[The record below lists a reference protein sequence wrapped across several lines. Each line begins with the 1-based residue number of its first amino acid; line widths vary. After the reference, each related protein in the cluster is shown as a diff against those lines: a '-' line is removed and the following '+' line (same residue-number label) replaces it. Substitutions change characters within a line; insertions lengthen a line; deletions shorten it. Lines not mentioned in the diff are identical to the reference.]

1 MPKPTIAT
9 ALALSLIA
17 SGCAYVAPVSSQL
30 ERKAPGEACTP
41 STAANRD
48 IVLQFYNL
56 GLSGLQPRA
65 AFERFVSPQ
74 FVEHKPDV
82 PAGTREGTIDF
93 LEQLIADVPEPHWEI
108 LRTVAEGDLV
118 FVHARFTPAA
128 GAPAYAV
135 ADVFRLQDCLIVE
148 HWDVVSGPPQQQRNP
163 NPRF

>member
-1 MPKPTIAT
+1 MRRIGTAT
-9 ALALSLIA
+9 ALALGVMA
-17 SGCAYVAPVSSQL
+17 AGCAAVTPASDPL
-30 ERKAPGEACTP
+30 ERAASSGTCTP
-41 STAANRD
+41 SAAANKE

-56 GLSGLQPRA
+56 GLTGLQPRA

-82 PAGTREGTIDF
+82 EAGTREGTVNF
-93 LEQLIADVPEPHWEI
+93 LEQLIAEVPEPRWEV
-108 LRTVAEGDLV
+108 LRTIAEGDLV

-148 HWDVVSGPPQQQRNP
+148 HWDVVSAPPEQQRNP
-163 NPRF
+163 HPRF